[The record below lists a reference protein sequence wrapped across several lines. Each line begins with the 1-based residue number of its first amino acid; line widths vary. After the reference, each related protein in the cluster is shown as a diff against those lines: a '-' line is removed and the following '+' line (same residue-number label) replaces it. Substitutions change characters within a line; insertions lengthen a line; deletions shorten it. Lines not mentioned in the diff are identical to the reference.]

1 MLDPVNLGVW
11 LISSLQLGSKDC
23 PQVRW
28 NEWGGGKRQG
38 PPEGRRSHRRRWERA
53 AGHLAKRWQGRSE
66 YVGLAMVEI
75 RVA

>member
-28 NEWGGGKRQG
+28 
-38 PPEGRRSHRRRWERA
+38 PEGKHSCRQAGRWEGLSRGITVMA
-53 AGHLAKRWQGRSE
+53 A
-66 YVGLAMVEI
+66 
-75 RVA
+75 

>member
-28 NEWGGGKRQG
+28 NEWGGGKTAG
-38 PPEGRRSHRRRWERA
+38 PARGQAFPQAQVAACSRA
-53 AGHLAKRWQGRSE
+53 FGKKMAGQ
-66 YVGLAMVEI
+66 I
-75 RVA
+75 